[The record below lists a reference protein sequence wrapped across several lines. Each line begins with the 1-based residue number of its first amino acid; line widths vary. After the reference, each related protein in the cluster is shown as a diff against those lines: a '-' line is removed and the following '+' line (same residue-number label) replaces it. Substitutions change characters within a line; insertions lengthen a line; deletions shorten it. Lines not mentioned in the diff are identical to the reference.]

1 LPRTPRLIHL
11 NGPPG
16 IGKSTL
22 ATRWAEEHPGTLNC
36 DIDRLRT
43 MVGGW
48 ESAFLEVGSRIRT
61 TALAMIRAHLET
73 GADVVLPQL
82 VVRPDELVRFRGAAE
97 GAGTDYVCL
106 LLTADTEEVVR
117 RFHGRDA
124 DVADDPLLRQVHSVV
139 TERGGDEALRRC
151 CRELDEL
158 AEGDPSLVRLPS
170 TDPGTT
176 YDAMHVMLGE

>member
-22 ATRWAEEHPGTLNC
+22 AGRWAEEHPGTLNC

-48 ESAFLEVGSRIRT
+48 ESDFLEVGSRIRT
-61 TALAMIRAHLET
+61 TALAMIRSYLAT

-82 VVRPDELVRFRGAAE
+82 VVRPDELARFRGAAE
-97 GAGTDYVCL
+97 GAGADYVCL
-106 LLTADTEEVVR
+106 VLTADPEGVVR
-117 RFHGRDA
+117 RFHGRDPET
-124 DVADDPLLRQVHSVV
+124 ADDPLLRQVHAVV
-139 TERGGDEALRRC
+139 AAQGGDESLRRC

-158 AEGDPSLVRLPS
+158 ADGDPSLVRLPS
-170 TDPGTT
+170 TDPATT
-176 YDAMHVMLGE
+176 YEALVALLE

>member
-11 NGPPG
+11 NGAPG

-36 DIDRLRT
+36 DIDLLRT

-48 ESAFLEVGSRIRT
+48 ESDFVGVGARIRT
-61 TALAMIRAHLET
+61 SALAMIGAYLAT

-82 VVRPDELVRFRGAAE
+82 VVRPDELARFRGAAE
-97 GAGTDYVCL
+97 GVGADYVCL
-106 LLTADTEEVVR
+106 ILSADAGDVIR
-117 RFHGRDA
+117 RFHGRDP
-124 DVADDPLLRQVHSVV
+124 DRADDPLLRQVHSVV
-139 TERGGDEALRRC
+139 AALGGDEALRRC

-158 AEGDPSLVRLPS
+158 ADGDPSLIRLPS
-170 TDPGTT
+170 TDPATT
-176 YDAMHVMLGE
+176 YDALVALLE